1 MLGEKGE
8 KLVFDTLIAYLRANI
23 DVAYLVG
30 ALCLWALIFPDYTGI
45 HFDGEFKPL
54 SPTERIIVRV
64 GAGFMLLCLLI
75 VKLVLE

>member
-1 MLGEKGE
+1 M
-8 KLVFDTLIAYLRANI
+8 FDTLIDYLCANI

-45 HFDGEFKPL
+45 HFDGKFKSL

>member
-1 MLGEKGE
+1 M
-8 KLVFDTLIAYLRANI
+8 VFDTLIDYLHANI

-30 ALCLWALIFPDYTGI
+30 ALGLWALIFPDYTGI
-45 HFDGEFKPL
+45 HFDGKFKSL

-64 GAGFMLLCLLI
+64 GAGFILLCLLI